1 MYYVDRELHELER
14 ENELL
19 RIAARKEALRRENE
33 RLRGEIGAD
42 AATRR
47 IIVRR
52 PRYWP
57 TREDFMT
64 WC

>member
-1 MYYVDRELHELER
+1 MYYVDRELQELER
-14 ENELL
+14 ENEML
-19 RIAARKEALRRENE
+19 RIAARKEELRRENE

-42 AATRR
+42 APTRP

-52 PRYWP
+52 SRYWP